1 MKTIS
6 LNKKQNF
13 TRKFRQAGILLTLPL
28 FLFGAASCSTD
39 TREGDQEVAEE
50 VNTELESTEWEAR
63 EGQNE
68 WGDKNNE
75 NVANIPES
83 GFEALDTDRDQRLTY
98 EEFEAATRGDEDSFN
113 SWDLDNDQQF
123 SERELNEGLFRNW
136 DKNRDKMLDE
146 EEYQAYNTAW
156 GERYGNNFT
165 AWDRNRDKQLDQ
177 DEFNAGATEAGIY
190 DAWDTNS
197 DGVISRDELRRGSFD
212 ARDTDRDS
220 YLTNEE
226 FHEMEY
232 NIWGL
237 NDL

>member
-6 LNKKQNF
+6 MNKKQNF
-13 TRKFRQAGILLTLPL
+13 TSKFRQAGILLSFPI
-28 FLFGAASCSTD
+28 FLFGAISCSPD
-39 TREGDQEVAEE
+39 TREGDQETAEE

-63 EGQNE
+63 EGQSE
-68 WGDKNNE
+68 WNDKNNE
-75 NVANIPES
+75 NVVNTPES
-83 GFEALDTDRDQRLTY
+83 GFEELDTDRDQRLTY
-98 EEFEAATRGDEDSFN
+98 EEFEAATREKEDQFN

-136 DKNRDKMLDE
+136 DKNRDGMLDG
-146 EEYQAYNTAW
+146 EEYRAYNTAW
-156 GERYGNNFT
+156 GERYGDNFT
-165 AWDRNRDKQLDQ
+165 AWDRNRDSQLDQ

-190 DAWDTNS
+190 DAWDTDG

-212 ARDTDRDS
+212 TRDADRDS

-226 FHEMEY
+226 FQEIEY
-232 NIWGL
+232 NLWGF